1 MLPVALRTRPR
12 STLPDCFASAAA
24 ASPITLH
31 CSVSAD
37 IFFYVSPVMLELLQS
52 VGARL
57 CRLAIYALAYCLK
70 LVVLIALSLMHR
82 PTARSA
88 VRVMRARAAGV
99 PVPTA
104 RLHLAHS
111 SPLKPS
117 STPPPFDPYSLS
129 SGPAASRPSSTT
141 GASSPSGSSSATADT
156 ASFGF
161 TSVPRAEKERL
172 VGEVFHRVADTYDV
186 MNDLMSLGIHR
197 LWKHR
202 LITLLAPTQHTQLL
216 DVAGGTGD
224 IAFRFIETVRAIPIS
239 AYKRAASDGPA
250 LTAAATVCDINPS
263 MLAVGRERAVQYG
276 YLSESTA
283 SPAAPASASSSSSSH
298 IGLAFVEGNAEK
310 LPFDDNSF
318 DAYTIAFGLRN
329 VTDTAAALSEAQRVL
344 RPGGVFHC
352 LEFSK
357 LSLPLLQQ
365 LYDAYSFNVIP
376 VMGEVV
382 ASDKASYQYLV
393 ESISKWHS
401 QEALSQLMRA
411 AGMKG
416 VRHENLTF
424 GIAAIHT
431 GYKV

>member
-1 MLPVALRTRPR
+1 
-12 STLPDCFASAAA
+12 
-24 ASPITLH
+24 
-31 CSVSAD
+31 
-37 IFFYVSPVMLELLQS
+37 MLELLQTAA
-52 VGARL
+52 ARL
-57 CRLAIYALAYCLK
+57 VRLLIYALAYCLK
-70 LVVLIALSLMHR
+70 LVVLVVLGLMHR

-88 VRVMRARAAGV
+88 ARVLKARSAAFPAPTAARAH
-99 PVPTA
+99 TA
-104 RLHLAHS
+104 LHSRQQSTAAAASTKQS
-111 SPLKPS
+111 SPPS
-117 STPPPFDPYSLS
+117 PLFDPYSLS
-129 SGPAASRPSSTT
+129 SAPTSSTST
-141 GASSPSGSSSATADT
+141 ARASSSSGLGSSSSTADT
-156 ASFGF
+156 THFGF
-161 TSVPRAEKERL
+161 TDVPRADKERL
-172 VGEVFHRVADTYDV
+172 VGEVFHRVANTYDV

-202 LITLLAPTQHTQLL
+202 LLSLIAPTQHTRLL

-224 IAFRFIETVRAIPIS
+224 IAFRFIESVRAIPIS
-239 AYKRAASDGPA
+239 AYKRSASDGPA
-250 LTAAATVCDINPS
+250 VTAAVTVCDISPS
-263 MLAVGRERAVQYG
+263 MLAVGRERAAQYG
-276 YLSESTA
+276 YLSEQSQ
-283 SPAAPASASSSSSSH
+283 SSSSSRVV
-298 IGLAFVEGNAEK
+298 IDFVEGNAEK

-329 VTDTAAALSEAQRVL
+329 VTNTTAALSEARRVL
-344 RPGGVFHC
+344 KPGGVFHC

-401 QEALSQLMRA
+401 QEALSQLMTA

-416 VRHENLTF
+416 VRYENLTF

-431 GYKV
+431 GYKL

>member
-1 MLPVALRTRPR
+1 MFELVQ
-12 STLPDCFASAAA
+12 AA
-24 ASPITLH
+24 
-31 CSVSAD
+31 
-37 IFFYVSPVMLELLQS
+37 
-52 VGARL
+52 GARVVRVL
-57 CRLAIYALAYCLK
+57 IYALAYFLRY
-70 LVVLIALSLMHR
+70 VVLVILGLMHR

-88 VRVMRARAAGV
+88 VSVLRARAAALSA
-99 PVPTA
+99 PTA
-104 RLHLAHS
+104 RSRTAQSSLSLHSRPLS
-111 SPLKPS
+111 SSASTAS
-117 STPPPFDPYSLS
+117 STQPPFDPYSFS
-129 SGPAASRPSSTT
+129 TNATTSRPSTSHPTTSTST
-141 GASSPSGSSSATADT
+141 SSPTADT
-156 ASFGF
+156 THFGF
-161 TSVPRAEKERL
+161 TDVPRADKERL
-172 VGEVFHRVADTYDV
+172 VGEVFHRVANTYDV

-239 AYKRAASDGPA
+239 AYKRTASDGPA
-250 LTAAATVCDINPS
+250 LTAAVTVCDINPS

-276 YLSESTA
+276 YLSDSS
-283 SPAAPASASSSSSSH
+283 SPSSSSSTASSRV
-298 IGLAFVEGNAEK
+298 GVAFVEGNAEK
-310 LPFDDNSF
+310 LPFEDASF

-329 VTDTAAALSEAQRVL
+329 VTDTAAALSEARRVL
-344 RPGGVFHC
+344 KPGGVFHC

-365 LYDAYSFNVIP
+365 LYDTYSFNVIP
-376 VMGEVV
+376 VLGEVV

-401 QEALSQLMRA
+401 QEALSKLMVQ

-416 VRHENLTF
+416 VRFENLTF